1 MTIQEMIDSAKEALG
16 AAGPDDWKIQ
26 PTKHAQELKAKTPEL
41 AAILSKSAPLALAQQ
56 LEEKDAQAV
65 DNQAR
70 FKKIADL
77 ANWAVFLT
85 AFFNAALLMAALLIK
100 NASGDPN
107 KWVLYVLGGCG
118 VISGALGSMWVHQTR
133 EGKLLDNWMSA
144 RAAAEALRWQYF
156 EAVTGMEVP
165 NGKSGIAPALLQ
177 FEYFRRYQLDVQNR
191 FYAKRAGEHKRDAD
205 KWMRLSSYS
214 VAGAA
219 LAAGLSGLDPALVSI
234 AALGAVAAALGSFA
248 STKDVINQSR
258 RNADLYSKT
267 KDALVK
273 LEAKLDDVRAA
284 AAAGERE
291 PVKQFVAAAHDQLAA
306 EHREWLKEAEGIQ
319 PAIDKLEQ
327 TLSDLQAKRE
337 SKPPAEPAQGESA
350 RAK

>member
-1 MTIQEMIDSAKEALG
+1 
-16 AAGPDDWKIQ
+16 
-26 PTKHAQELKAKTPEL
+26 
-41 AAILSKSAPLALAQQ
+41 
-56 LEEKDAQAV
+56 
-65 DNQAR
+65 
-70 FKKIADL
+70 
-77 ANWAVFLT
+77 
-85 AFFNAALLMAALLIK
+85 
-100 NASGDPN
+100 
-107 KWVLYVLGGCG
+107 
-118 VISGALGSMWVHQTR
+118 MWVHQTR

-144 RAAAEALRWQYF
+144 RAEAEALRWQYF
-156 EAVTGMEVP
+156 EAVIGMEVP
-165 NGKSGIAPALLQ
+165 NGNTGITAVLLQ

-219 LAAGLSGLDPALVSI
+219 IAAGLSGLDPAVVSI

-258 RNADLYSKT
+258 RNADLYGKT
-267 KDALVK
+267 RDALVK

-291 PVKQFVAAAHDQLAA
+291 PVKQFVAAAHDQLAG

-327 TLSDLQAKRE
+327 TLSDLRARRVKSEVFTPTQRACARDIGAPPV
-337 SKPPAEPAQGESA
+337 PPAAAAS
-350 RAK
+350 

>member
-1 MTIQEMIDSAKEALG
+1 
-16 AAGPDDWKIQ
+16 
-26 PTKHAQELKAKTPEL
+26 
-41 AAILSKSAPLALAQQ
+41 
-56 LEEKDAQAV
+56 
-65 DNQAR
+65 
-70 FKKIADL
+70 
-77 ANWAVFLT
+77 
-85 AFFNAALLMAALLIK
+85 
-100 NASGDPN
+100 
-107 KWVLYVLGGCG
+107 
-118 VISGALGSMWVHQTR
+118 
-133 EGKLLDNWMSA
+133 
-144 RAAAEALRWQYF
+144 
-156 EAVTGMEVP
+156 
-165 NGKSGIAPALLQ
+165 
-177 FEYFRRYQLDVQNR
+177 
-191 FYAKRAGEHKRDAD
+191 
-205 KWMRLSSYS
+205 
-214 VAGAA
+214 
-219 LAAGLSGLDPALVSI
+219 
-234 AALGAVAAALGSFA
+234 
-248 STKDVINQSR
+248 VINQSR